1 MSKRKGDVAVLKF
14 MKRGWEPEALIN
26 WLALAGW
33 GQVLEPAK
41 LEYLNKHRLMRSWK
55 DDQGTLDH
63 ARSIQSLVRVAFPSS
78 QQTNSEYIAKVIHAL
93 QGRVTVLKDVPSL
106 APYFFLEPDYSTA
119 EAQVMR
125 ESMSKDDYREHWP
138 FSIASLEL
146 N

>member
-1 MSKRKGDVAVLKF
+1 MHD
-14 MKRGWEPEALIN
+14 
-26 WLALAGW
+26 
-33 GQVLEPAK
+33 
-41 LEYLNKHRLMRSWK
+41 
-55 DDQGTLDH
+55 
-63 ARSIQSLVRVAFPSS
+63 
-78 QQTNSEYIAKVIHAL
+78 